1 MFARD
6 FLLPSGRSGGGRFFN
21 LFLMESNKYL
31 DALKKYDT
39 ELNDEAVKAEVE
51 KIIAEGFEQNNNND
65 VLKFSLG
72 CIDLTSLNPTDNEER
87 IRDFVERVNL
97 FEEAY
102 PNYDN
107 VASIC
112 VYPNFAETVSTF
124 LDVSEVHT
132 TVVAAGFPSSQT
144 FDEIKVAECGLAVA
158 NGADE
163 VDIVINVGQM
173 LAGDYESMCDTI
185 QECKEACKDKIFKV
199 ILETG
204 ALKKASLIAKASVLA
219 MYSGADFIKTSTG
232 KIDVA
237 ATPEAAYVM
246 CKMIKAYFDETGNRV
261 GFKVA
266 GGVRTAEDAVKYYT
280 IVKTVL
286 GDEWLT
292 KDLYRIGASSAANN
306 LLSAIEGETIKH
318 FL

>member
-1 MFARD
+1 MD
-6 FLLPSGRSGGGRFFN
+6 
-21 LFLMESNKYL
+21 KYL
-31 DALKKYDT
+31 DTLNKYDVN
-39 ELNDEAVKAEVE
+39 LNDAEIAEEVKQ
-51 KIIAEGFEQNNNND
+51 IIADNYEANNTTE

-87 IRDFVERVNL
+87 ITEFTQRVND
-97 FEEAY
+97 FEEKY
-102 PNYDN
+102 PELDN

-112 VYPNFAETVSTF
+112 VYPNFAEVVSTN
-124 LDVSEVHT
+124 LDVSEVDT

-144 FDEIKVAECGLAVA
+144 FDEIKVAECSLAVA
-158 NGADE
+158 AGADE

-173 LAGDYESMCDTI
+173 LAGQYEEMCDTI
-185 QECKEACKDKIFKV
+185 QECKAACQDKIFKV

-204 ALKKASLIAKASVLA
+204 ALKEASIIARASVLA
-219 MYSGADFIKTSTG
+219 MYAGADFIKTSTG
-232 KIDVA
+232 KISVA
-237 ATPEAAYVM
+237 ATPEAALVM
-246 CKMIKAYFDETGNRV
+246 CKMIKQYYDQTGIKV

-266 GGVRTAEDAVKYYT
+266 GGVKTPEDAVKYYS
-280 IVKTVL
+280 IVKAIL

-306 LLSAIEGETIKH
+306 LLSAILGQETKH

>member
-1 MFARD
+1 
-6 FLLPSGRSGGGRFFN
+6 
-21 LFLMESNKYL
+21 MESNKYL
-31 DALKKYDT
+31 DTLKKYET
-39 ELNDEAVKAEVE
+39 ELDDETVKAEVA
-51 KIIAEGFEQNNNND
+51 KVIADGFDKNNTTD

-87 IRDFVERVNL
+87 IREFTERVNL

-102 PNYDN
+102 PELDN

-124 LDVSEVHT
+124 LDVTEVDT

-144 FDEIKVAECGLAVA
+144 FNEIKVAECALAVA
-158 NGADE
+158 GGANE

-173 LAGDYESMCDTI
+173 LAGQYEDMCDTI
-185 QECKEACKDKIFKV
+185 QECKAACKDAIFKV

-204 ALKKASLIAKASVLA
+204 ALKKASLIAKASILA
-219 MYSGADFIKTSTG
+219 MYAGADFIKTSTG
-232 KIDVA
+232 KIDIA

-246 CKMIKAYFDETGNRV
+246 CKMIKAYYDQTGNKV

-266 GGVRTAEDAVKYYT
+266 GGVKTPEDAVKYYT
-280 IVKTVL
+280 IVKTIL
-286 GDEWLT
+286 GEEWLT

-306 LLSAIEGETIKH
+306 LLSAIVGTPTKH

>member
-1 MFARD
+1 
-6 FLLPSGRSGGGRFFN
+6 
-21 LFLMESNKYL
+21 MESNKYL

-144 FDEIKVAECGLAVA
+144 FDEIKVCTSYLVDGQPTDHVPYDTHAHIEPVYTTFPGWKTDLTGPTAIIIGSEGNGPCDRALALSDGRILIPMP
-158 NGADE
+158 GAVESLNAGIAAGILIFEAVRQRSFKDE
-163 VDIVINVGQM
+163 
-173 LAGDYESMCDTI
+173 
-185 QECKEACKDKIFKV
+185 KV
-199 ILETG
+199 KL
-204 ALKKASLIAKASVLA
+204 
-219 MYSGADFIKTSTG
+219 
-232 KIDVA
+232 
-237 ATPEAAYVM
+237 
-246 CKMIKAYFDETGNRV
+246 
-261 GFKVA
+261 
-266 GGVRTAEDAVKYYT
+266 
-280 IVKTVL
+280 
-286 GDEWLT
+286 
-292 KDLYRIGASSAANN
+292 
-306 LLSAIEGETIKH
+306 
-318 FL
+318 

>member
-1 MFARD
+1 MD
-6 FLLPSGRSGGGRFFN
+6 
-21 LFLMESNKYL
+21 KYL
-31 DALKKYDT
+31 DTLAKYQT
-39 ELNDEAVKAEVE
+39 ELDDETVKAETAAM
-51 KIIAEGFEQNNNND
+51 IAAGFDENNN
-65 VLKFSLG
+65 VETLKFSLG

-87 IRDFVERVNL
+87 IQEFTRRVNR
-97 FEEAY
+97 FEEEY
-102 PNYDN
+102 PELDN

-124 LDVSEVHT
+124 LEVSEVDT

-144 FDEIKVAECGLAVA
+144 FNEIKVAECSLAVA
-158 NGADE
+158 SGADE

-173 LAGDYESMCDTI
+173 IAGQYEEMCDTI
-185 QECKEACKDKIFKV
+185 QECKAACKDAIFKV

-204 ALKKASLIAKASVLA
+204 ALKKASLIAKASILS
-219 MYSGADFIKTSTG
+219 MYAGADFIKTSTG

-246 CKMIKAYFDETGNRV
+246 CKMIKAYYEETGNKV

-266 GGVRTAEDAVKYYT
+266 GGVKTPEDAVKYYT
-280 IVKTVL
+280 IVKSIL
-286 GDEWLT
+286 GEEWLT

-306 LLSAIEGETIKH
+306 LLSAIKGETIKH